1 MKIFLVL
8 ISENDWERD
17 QPDFDSSMIQSYEI
31 LSSELSKRD
40 ILLYRADYRWFNGE
54 LFTKGWKYI
63 DGKWTKLEENIAPDV
78 IFDKTSPYI
87 NGEQLNVDLLKQRVV
102 IAHKYKMINPPE
114 FTTLISNKLYQS
126 IVFQDCIP
134 KTVTSIQDISL
145 LKTKKVVIKK
155 FLGAS
160 AKYVNIINK
169 DELKELGN
177 YTLAQEFVDGR
188 DENNMLRDFR
198 FVFVDQLIAFG
209 ETRQAAIGSDY
220 TNCSKG
226 GFNTIYNIEEM
237 DTELVKVANN
247 IAQKLSI
254 FKGVTYCIDLMIDY
268 KTNKKFLIEVN
279 SKPGL
284 GLFKD
289 KKALSFD
296 QKTKDIY
303 RKYLSLLIDKSFC

>member
-1 MKIFLVL
+1 MKTFLVL
-8 ISENDWERD
+8 ISEDDWLND
-17 QPDFDSSMIQSYEI
+17 QPVFDSSMIQSYEI
-31 LSSELSKRD
+31 MFSELNKRN
-40 ILLYRADYRWFNGE
+40 ILLYRADYRWFNGKI
-54 LFTKGWKYI
+54 FTKGWKYI
-63 DGKWTKLEENIAPDV
+63 DGKWVKREECITPDV

-87 NGEQLNVDLLKQRVV
+87 NGELLNVDLLKQRVV

-126 IVFQDCIP
+126 IIFQDFIP

-145 LKTKKVVIKK
+145 LNTKKVVIKK

-169 DELKELGN
+169 DEVKELGDF
-177 YTLAQEFVDGR
+177 TLAQEFVDGK
-188 DENNMLRDFR
+188 DENGVLRDFR
-198 FVFVDQLIAFG
+198 FVFVDQRIAFG
-209 ETRQAAIGSDY
+209 ETRQAATGSDY

-226 GFNTIYNIEEM
+226 GFNTIYNIQDM

-247 IAQKLSI
+247 IAQKLNI
-254 FKGVTYCIDLMIDY
+254 FKGVTYCIDLMVDY

-296 QKTKDIY
+296 QKTREIY
-303 RKYLSLLIDKSFC
+303 RKYISMLIDKSFS

>member
-1 MKIFLVL
+1 MKTFLVL
-8 ISENDWERD
+8 ISEDDWLND
-17 QPDFDSSMIQSYEI
+17 QPDFDSSMVQSYEI
-31 LSSELSKRD
+31 MFSELNKRD

-63 DGKWTKLEENIAPDV
+63 DGKWVKREGYIAPDV

-87 NGEQLNVDLLKQRVV
+87 NGELLNVDLLKQRVV

-126 IVFQDCIP
+126 IIFQDFIP

-145 LKTKKVVIKK
+145 LNTKKVVIKK

-169 DELKELGN
+169 DEVKELGDF
-177 YTLAQEFVDGR
+177 TLAQEFVDGK
-188 DENNMLRDFR
+188 DENGVLRDFR
-198 FVFVDQLIAFG
+198 FVFVDQRIAFG
-209 ETRQAAIGSDY
+209 ETRQAATGSDY

-226 GFNTIYNIEEM
+226 GFNTIYNIQDM

-247 IAQKLSI
+247 IAQKLNI
-254 FKGVTYCIDLMIDY
+254 FKGVTYCIDLMVDY

-296 QKTKDIY
+296 QKTREIY
-303 RKYLSLLIDKSFC
+303 RKYISMLIDKSFS